1 MIIQDYG
8 RPYKPGD
15 VTEQEIRDE
24 LAQMEDNPSLDTRL
38 KLSKEEEFSLK
49 ALTFQE
55 KHVVYLKQHPKI
67 NPNSYLAN
75 LKTMLKIR
83 K

>member
-24 LAQMEDNPSLDTRL
+24 LDNPSLDTRL